1 MEPSAESRLAALGWS
16 PTSAR
21 VSLDAGRLA
30 AISEVWRAFWMS
42 RALVWGVGVV
52 AVLLTWES
60 SLGNPRL
67 DPLWTTAPFTDDFL
81 NAVVSPAAR
90 FDSAWLLEIADHG
103 YAIDART
110 AFFPLYPMLVA
121 ALAAVTGG
129 STLVAG
135 IAVSVLCSLAALYLL
150 HRLVALDHGLEV
162 ARTTVWIVACFPLAF
177 CLSAVYTESLFL
189 LLSVGSLYAAR
200 LGNWPAACACAGL
213 AAGTRSAG
221 ILLVLPLLVVMLYGP
236 RADRA
241 AAGLRLTMRDLRKSW
256 RPRYRLGRE
265 ALWLGLVPLGL
276 VSYLAFLGIATGDPF
291 ATFAAQ
297 GEWSRIFAP
306 FAGIALGIWWGLVG
320 IWELLP
326 GFGMPDGAMVGG
338 SAPEQGAVRNIVN
351 LLFLASACWL
361 LVQVARRLAPGDF
374 VCAFSSLALPLSV
387 PAGGNPLLSFPRF
400 MLVVYPLWIALAIWA
415 VERDATRRV
424 LLALSALLA
433 AATALF
439 VGWAVA
445 P

>member
-1 MEPSAESRLAALGWS
+1 MEPGAESRLAALGS
-16 PTSAR
+16 SSLPGRLT
-21 VSLDAGRLA
+21 LDAGRLA
-30 AISEVWRAFWMS
+30 AISEVWRAFWVS
-42 RALVWGVGVV
+42 RALVWGIGVV
-52 AVLLTWES
+52 VVLLTWET

-103 YAIDART
+103 YAVDART
-110 AFFPLYPMLVA
+110 AFFPLYPLLVA

-135 IAVSVLCSLAALYLL
+135 IAVSVACSLAALYLL
-150 HRLVALDHGLEV
+150 HRFVALDHGAEV

-177 CLSAVYTESLFL
+177 CLSAVYTEGLFL
-189 LLSVGSLYAAR
+189 LLSIGSLYAAR
-200 LGNWPAACACAGL
+200 LGNWPVACACAGL

-221 ILLVLPLLVVMLYGP
+221 VLLVIPLLVVMLYGP

-241 AAGLRLTMRDLRKSW
+241 TTGLRTTMPDLRGNW
-256 RPRYRLGRE
+256 RPRHRLGRE
-265 ALWLGLVPLGL
+265 ALWLALVPLGL
-276 VSYLAFLGIATGDPF
+276 LAYLGFLWIATGDPF
-291 ATFAAQ
+291 ATFTVQ

-306 FAGIALGIWWGLVG
+306 LAGIALGLWWGLVG
-320 IWELLP
+320 VWELLP
-326 GFGMPDGAMVGG
+326 GLGMPDGALVGG
-338 SAPEQGAVRNIVN
+338 SAPEHGAFRNIVN
-351 LLFLASACWL
+351 LLFLAAAAWL
-361 LVQVARRLAPGDF
+361 LVQALRRLTPGDF
-374 VCAFSSLALPLSV
+374 AYALSSLALPLSV
-387 PAGGNPLLSFPRF
+387 PAAGNPLLSFPRF

-415 VERDATRRV
+415 VEHDSTRRV
-424 LLALSALLA
+424 LLTLSGLLA
-433 AATALF
+433 VATALF